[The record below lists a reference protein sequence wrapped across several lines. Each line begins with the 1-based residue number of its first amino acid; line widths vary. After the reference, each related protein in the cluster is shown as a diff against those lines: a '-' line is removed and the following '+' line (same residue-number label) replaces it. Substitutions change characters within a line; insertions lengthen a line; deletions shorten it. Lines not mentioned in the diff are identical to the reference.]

1 MKFNWGHGVTI
12 GFALFVVYI
21 LSFVYRS
28 YNQNIDLVAE
38 VYYAQEVAFQD
49 RIDETANA
57 EQFKEDLLVTRTDGY
72 IEFTFPQAVTSSIKS
87 GEIHFFRPSDKAMD
101 IKLPLELND
110 SGMVRVPTQILS
122 QGRYQVKFSWNAN
135 DKAFYLSKDVVI

>member
-12 GFALFVVYI
+12 GFSLFVVYI

-38 VYYAQEVAFQD
+38 DYYAQEVAFQG

-57 EQFKEDLLVTRTDGY
+57 EQFKDDLLVSRTDGF
-72 IEFTFPQAVTSSIKS
+72 IEFTFPAEVATSATT
-87 GEIHFFRPSDKAMD
+87 GQIHFFRPSDKAMD
-101 IKLPLELND
+101 IKIPFELDD
-110 SGMVRVPTQILS
+110 SGMVRVPTQILN
-122 QGRYQVKFSWNAN
+122 QGRYQVKFSWNTD
-135 DKAFYLSKDVVI
+135 DKAYFLSKDIVI